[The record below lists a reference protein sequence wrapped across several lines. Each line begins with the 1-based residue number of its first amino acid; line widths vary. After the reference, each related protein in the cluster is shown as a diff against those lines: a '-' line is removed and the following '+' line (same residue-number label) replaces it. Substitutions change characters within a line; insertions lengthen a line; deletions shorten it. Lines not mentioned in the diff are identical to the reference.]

1 MVWLGET
8 LQKLGSAAV
17 KMAQNTSRNNKST
30 IFEVS
35 YLGLS
40 LLGSWLILRWA
51 LKQMDPTKKN
61 VETAKQRK
69 KALSKRLG
77 RPVNTDGQYED
88 VIAQEVVNPAHIN
101 ITLQDVGGLD
111 HIIEDLQ
118 RNVITP
124 MRRPELFRTSLLRQ
138 KRGVLLYGPPGTGKT
153 MLAKALASECNACF
167 INLKASTLLS
177 KWYGDTN
184 KLIAAVWSLAAKI
197 APTILFIDEVDSLL
211 GHRRAVEHE
220 ATTAMKTEFMQLWD
234 GFESA
239 SDSNIVVLGATNKRD
254 DLDDA
259 VLRRFSLQ
267 YEALRA
273 LAERTEGYS
282 GSDLTELCSM
292 AAAIPFHDAA
302 PTQSS
307 PAPLSLR
314 HFEAVLAAYTP
325 PSRAAQET
333 QAAKRRGGRGVA
345 DLPARE
351 DSMRVLAAMFNSMLG
366 SQQQESEEEGSV

>member
-1 MVWLGET
+1 MVERPPVRMLPLAASTGT
-8 LQKLGSAAV
+8 LVFCKSLTP
-17 KMAQNTSRNNKST
+17 TSPLP
-30 IFEVS
+30 FVF
-35 YLGLS
+35 YL
-40 LLGSWLILRWA
+40 LL
-51 LKQMDPTKKN
+51 K
-61 VETAKQRK
+61 AKERK

-101 ITLQDVGGLD
+101 VTLRDVGGLD
-111 HIIEDLQ
+111 HIIEDLR

-153 MLAKALASECNACF
+153 MLAKALAAECDACF

-184 KLIAAVWSLAAKI
+184 KLIAAVWTLAAKI

-234 GFESA
+234 GFETQSA
-239 SDSNIVVLGATNKRD
+239 ANIVVLGATNKRD
-254 DLDDA
+254 DLDEA

-267 YEALRA
+267 YEVRLPRAPQRATILALLLARHARELGPQYLDPGLWAEVRERA
-273 LAERTEGYS
+273 GLVEAHPPEPASERSSSSSDAGPTLPPRPAQGKPGTTKGALKLLAERTEGYS

-292 AAAIPFHDAA
+292 AAAVPFHDAA
-302 PTQSS
+302 
-307 PAPLSLR
+307 A
-314 HFEAVLAAYTP
+314 
-325 PSRAAQET
+325 
-333 QAAKRRGGRGVA
+333 
-345 DLPARE
+345 
-351 DSMRVLAAMFNSMLG
+351 
-366 SQQQESEEEGSV
+366 SQ